1 MQFRK
6 IAAVAGTA
14 LMTTMSFAG
23 AALAQVTTVADFTK
37 LVSVT
42 DNKVS
47 FPLLVVGADAKPADV
62 AVAIDLGVRLAG
74 EAGATK
80 EVKTSVAAAGVIQKD
95 QIGLSSALNS
105 QLPSLVKNVH
115 FAGLKRD
122 TYSWKGTDYSYSE
135 QISLGS
141 NILTNHD
148 FNTNL
153 INGTQKIVVPTNEL
167 LYEYV
172 FDQALTGGLG
182 SVATPNYSWPLDVK
196 LMGIPFKIVGVG
208 GSQVKLLSG
217 VSGTISKTVG
227 ATYGDY
233 TIYVTQAVNNDWVS
247 VVIKDKAGNVV
258 DTLSGITEGNSK
270 DSDKAVLTIQNNDV
284 RVSGTDPATQFI
296 ESDITV
302 GPRGVVTKTLSTSC
316 STGGTGSS
324 DVNFPGSTDW
334 CMQVSGFGG
343 TAGSIAVG
351 DKLQVVYK
359 PSSTQ
364 YLLAGQKLALPKAYA
379 ELGFKGFKT
388 NDFVQVTVEPK
399 ASGGVSIYNNTGSND
414 ILSGTF
420 AGFEISGT
428 PSGSIVDP
436 ITGTAYSKVLIA
448 YNATF
453 DANAVGGYTVA
464 AVAGA
469 PTALNGVNMHRPNV
483 GNVFVAFWDATKNKY
498 LANVCLIS
506 TSCQSLLNNSAGNV
520 YFRALSQ
527 NTSQFNLL
535 GTANGSTVND
545 LGNYFFNFTLNLSYG
560 GSTAAAQQHVLSF
573 NTTVANRTNYSLG
586 PSANNYVPNI
596 VGMFSVGTGQFG
608 TSNPVQFTYQNKTTW
623 TATGSAPEF
632 RLGASASSAEATDIY
647 SNSTPTSGSA
657 AIATLGTATQ
667 DVVTDSGLIVV
678 TPSTYAAA
686 DKVVFKVP
694 SETQYVVAYVGKPEG
709 SISSTT
715 YKEAIPVATD
725 VAKLDTEVTAAD
737 KAASNLVIVGGPC
750 VNRLTAELWKLTY
763 PACGD
768 KSTLSLDTA
777 WVQVFKDAFA
787 TGKVAYVIAGW
798 EAKDTDLAGLA
809 VQAGKVTLAKDTAVV
824 KGTKLDDVTVAE
836 KTAATTT
843 TAAVTTTTAAV
854 TTTTV
859 AA

>member
-62 AVAIDLGVRLAG
+62 AVAVDLGVRLAG

-80 EVKTSVAAAGVIQKD
+80 ELKTTVAAAGVIQKD
-95 QIGLSSALNS
+95 QIALSSALNS

-172 FDQALTGGLG
+172 FDQALSGGLG
-182 SVATPNYSWPLDVK
+182 SVGTPNYSWPLDLK
-196 LMGIPFKIVGVG
+196 MMGVPFKIVGVG

-217 VSGTISKTVG
+217 SSGTITKTVG
-227 ATYGDY
+227 VTYGDY
-233 TIYVTQAVNNDWVS
+233 TILVSQAVNNDWVS
-247 VVIKDKAGNVV
+247 VVIKDKTGNVV
-258 DTLSGITEGNSK
+258 DTLSGITEGQSK
-270 DSDKAVLTIQNNDV
+270 DSDKAGLTIQNNDV

-296 ESDITV
+296 ESDVTV

-324 DVNFPGSTDW
+324 DLNFPGEKDW
-334 CMQVSGFGG
+334 CMQVSGFAG

-351 DKLQVVYK
+351 DKIQVVYR
-359 PSSTQ
+359 PTSTQ
-364 YLLAGQKLALPKAYA
+364 YLIAGQKLSLPKAYA

-388 NDFVQVTVEPK
+388 NDFVTVTVEPK
-399 ASGGVSIYNNTGSND
+399 SSGGVSIYNNTGSND
-414 ILSGTF
+414 ILTGTYSGLEVS
-420 AGFEISGT
+420 AT
-428 PSGSIVDP
+428 PTGSIVDP
-436 ITGTAYSKVLIA
+436 ITGTAYSKALFA
-448 YNATF
+448 FNASFT
-453 DANAVGGYTVA
+453 DNNVGGNYTSGLFYA
-464 AVAGA
+464 
-469 PTALNGVNMHRPNV
+469 NHFPNV
-483 GNVFVAFWDATKNKY
+483 GNVFVAFWDATKSKY
-498 LANVCLIS
+498 LANVCLTS
-506 TSCQSLLNNSAGNV
+506 TSCQSPLNNSAGNV
-520 YFRALSQ
+520 YFRALSP
-527 NTSQFNLL
+527 NVTTVTPLL
-535 GTANGSTVND
+535 TGSVVNSV
-545 LGNYFFNFTLNLSYG
+545 GNYFFNFTLNLSYG
-560 GSTAAAQQHVLSF
+560 GATAAAQQHILNF
-573 NTTVANRTNYSLG
+573 NVTLANRSNFSLG
-586 PSANNYVPNI
+586 PVINNVQPNFI
-596 VGMFSVGTGQFG
+596 NMFSVGTGQFG
-608 TSNPVQFTYQNKTTW
+608 ATNPVQFAYQNKSTW
-623 TATGSAPEF
+623 TSTSSAPEF
-632 RLGASASSAEATDIY
+632 RLGATASSAEAADIY
-647 SNSTPTSGSA
+647 ANSTPTSGSA
-657 AIATLGTATQ
+657 ALASLGTSSQ

-678 TPSTYAAA
+678 TPNSYTAA

-694 SETQYVVAYVGKPEG
+694 SETQFVVAYVGKPEG
-709 SISSTT
+709 STATTT
-715 YKEAIPVATD
+715 YKEAIPVTTD
-725 VAKLDTEVTAAD
+725 VARLDTEVTAAD
-737 KAASNLVIVGGPC
+737 KAASSLVIVGGPC
-750 VNRLTAELWKLTY
+750 VNKLTAELWKLTY
-763 PACGD
+763 PSCGD
-768 KSTLSLDTA
+768 KSTLSVDTA

-843 TAAVTTTTAAV
+843 TAAATTTTAAV
-854 TTTTV
+854 TTTTR